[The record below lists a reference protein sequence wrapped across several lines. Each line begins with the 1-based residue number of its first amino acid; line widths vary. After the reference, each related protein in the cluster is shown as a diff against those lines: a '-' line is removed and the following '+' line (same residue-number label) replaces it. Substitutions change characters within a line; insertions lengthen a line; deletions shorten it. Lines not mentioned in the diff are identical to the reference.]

1 MKLFSTIKKENEYWL
16 VDQVKQD
23 QVSEQNYEVA
33 FQELLKDWYHQEV
46 DYLSLLM
53 DETYETWLLK
63 QDFHKV
69 SVIVEYTLDLN
80 TIHIQRSDI
89 SSIVLATSGISDETF
104 ANLYEQCRSGSAN
117 RNKLFTIEQ
126 IMESFELE
134 LGSNWRSHCMI
145 FQKEG
150 EPVGISIPHI
160 ESGMMEEGRLFY
172 FGILP
177 EWRGK
182 GMGTICHQHTL
193 DALKEFG
200 ATYYV
205 GSTDAV
211 NDAMIR
217 VFEKNDCVLRDRKGI
232 YRIDRQSTV

>member
-1 MKLFSTIKKENEYWL
+1 MKLFSTIKKEKEYWL
-16 VDQVKQD
+16 VDQVKQAN
-23 QVSEQNYEVA
+23 VSEHDYEVA
-33 FQELLKDWYHQEV
+33 FNDLLEDWNHQEV

-63 QDFHKV
+63 QGFHKV
-69 SVIVEYTLDLN
+69 SVIVEYTTDLN
-80 TIHIQRSDI
+80 TIDIQGSDI
-89 SSIVLATSGISDETF
+89 SSIVLATSEISDETF

-117 RNKLFTIEQ
+117 KNKLFTIEQ

-134 LGSNWRSHCMI
+134 LGPDWRSHCLI

-150 EPVGISIPHI
+150 GPVGISIPHI
-160 ESGMMEEGRLFY
+160 ESGTMEEGRLFY

-182 GMGTICHQHTL
+182 GMGTVCHQHTL
-193 DALKEFG
+193 DALKGFG

-205 GSTDAV
+205 GSTDAA

-217 VFEKNDCVLRDRKGI
+217 VFEKNGCVLRDRKGI
-232 YRIDRQSTV
+232 YRINRLKTV

>member
-1 MKLFSTIKKENEYWL
+1 MKLFSTIKKEKEYWL
-16 VDQVKQD
+16 VDQVKQAL
-23 QVSEQNYEVA
+23 VSERDYEET
-33 FQELLKDWYHQEV
+33 FQELLNDWSHQEV

-63 QDFHKV
+63 KGFHKV
-69 SVIVEYTLDLN
+69 SVIVEYSLDLN
-80 TIHIQRSDI
+80 TIRSQRSDI
-89 SSIVLATSGISDETF
+89 SSIVLDASEMSDETF

-117 RNKLFTIEQ
+117 KNKLFTIEQ

-134 LGSNWRSHCMI
+134 LGPNWRSHCMV

-160 ESGMMEEGRLFY
+160 ESGTREEGRVFY

-177 EWRGK
+177 KWRRKGIGK
-182 GMGTICHQHTL
+182 VCHQQTL

-205 GSTDAV
+205 GSTDAA

-217 VFEKNDCVLRDRKGI
+217 IFEKNGCVLRDRKGI
-232 YRIDRQSTV
+232 YRIDRQRTV

>member
-1 MKLFSTIKKENEYWL
+1 MKLFSTIKKEKEYWL
-16 VDQVKQD
+16 VDQVKRAQAHERD
-23 QVSEQNYEVA
+23 YEEE
-33 FQELLKDWYHQEV
+33 FQGLLKDWNDQEV

-53 DETYETWLLK
+53 DDTYEARLVK
-63 QDFHKV
+63 KGFHKV

-80 TIHIQRSDI
+80 TIQRQKSDI
-89 SSIVLATSGISDETF
+89 SPFVLAACEMSDETF

-117 RNKLFTIEQ
+117 KNNLFTIDQ

-134 LGSNWRSHCMI
+134 LGPNWRYHCMI

-160 ESGMMEEGRLFY
+160 EPGMRGEGRLFY

-177 EWRGK
+177 EWRDK
-182 GMGTICHQHTL
+182 GMGTVCHQHTL

-205 GSTDAV
+205 GSTDAA
-211 NDAMIR
+211 NEAMIR
-217 VFEKNDCVLRDRKGI
+217 IFEKNGCVLRDRKGI
-232 YRIDRQSTV
+232 YRIDRLSTV

>member
-1 MKLFSTIKKENEYWL
+1 MELFSTIKKEKEYWL
-16 VDQVKQD
+16 VDQVKQV
-23 QVSEQNYEVA
+23 QVSEHDYEVA
-33 FQELLKDWYHQEV
+33 FNELLKDWNHQEV

-63 QDFHKV
+63 KGFHKV

-80 TIHIQRSDI
+80 TIDSQRSDV
-89 SSIVLATSGISDETF
+89 SSIVLAACEMSDETF

-117 RNKLFTIEQ
+117 KNKLFTIEQ

-160 ESGMMEEGRLFY
+160 ESGTMEEGRLFY

-205 GSTDAV
+205 GSTDAG